1 MNILLKNAR
10 ETKSLKTRELAQLSA
25 IDQALISKFETGTRK
40 PTKDQI
46 TKLASLLDID
56 YETLMI
62 AWLKEKILHEIG
74 QEELALKALKKVEEH
89 LLSSQ
94 NVAPANHLIAFK
106 KQLDI
111 IEQLKLKTQPFD
123 AVKSE
128 AILEQLALEY
138 TFESNRMEG
147 NTLTLSETDLVINE
161 GQTIAGKSMREHL
174 EAINHNEAIAY
185 IKSCVQLRTFATK
198 DLLHLHQLLLR
209 GIAPKEA
216 GKYRTI
222 SITVKDKSFCP
233 SEPVDIQKD
242 MATLFDW
249 YEGNR
254 SSLHPVI
261 LAVIM
266 KLKLFTIQPFINGN
280 AKISRLLMNYIL
292 LQNDFQIATIKS
304 DESSKLQYHQ
314 TLKTSLITTNQ
325 DDMIHFILQREKES
339 LERFLKEGIL

>member
-10 ETKSLKTRELAQLSA
+10 EAKSLKTRELAQLST

-46 TKLASLLDID
+46 IKLASLLDID

-74 QEELALKALKKVEEH
+74 HEELALKALKKVEEH

-94 NVAPANHLIAFK
+94 NVAPANHLTAFK

-111 IEQLKLKTQPFD
+111 IEQLKLRTQPFD
-123 AVKSE
+123 AVKNE

-185 IKSCVQLRTFATK
+185 IKSCVQRNTFLTK
-198 DLLHLHQLLLR
+198 DLLQLHQLLLR

-216 GKYRTI
+216 GKYRNI
-222 SITVKDKSFCP
+222 SINVKDKSFCP

-242 MATLFDW
+242 MSTLFDW

-254 SSLHPVI
+254 SSVHPII
-261 LAVIM
+261 LAAIM

-292 LQNDFQIATIKS
+292 LQNDFQIVTIKS
-304 DESSKLQYHQ
+304 DESGKLHYHQ
-314 TLKTSLITTNQ
+314 TLKTSLTTPNK

-339 LERFLKEGIL
+339 LERFLKESIL